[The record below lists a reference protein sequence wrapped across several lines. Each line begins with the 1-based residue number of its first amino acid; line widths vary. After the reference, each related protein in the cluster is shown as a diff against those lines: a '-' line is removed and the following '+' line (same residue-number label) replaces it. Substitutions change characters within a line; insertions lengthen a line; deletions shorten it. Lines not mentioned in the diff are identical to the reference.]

1 MTTQP
6 LKSSLLDPTPAP
18 VLGVAGAI
26 AATPSFSKIDIATHP
41 RMSNER
47 LWQTINI
54 KNSSPPS
61 TPITAISVN
70 GFQSIVTL
78 PTYGVLDMVLST
90 SLEVEGYKMRFQA
103 VKLDGS
109 EVRFQVAY
117 TYGAGALYGNGSNSI
132 TPPYCVIS
140 EFTVSNHL
148 DEHVIYVD
156 LPTLKVPTRIWGFP
170 DSRPINPFPY
180 ANVALTRIT
189 NFYTTPFQPDNFD
202 MNVFIEPYFK
212 TSGSTVPQ
220 GRTLVTFVPTG
231 FNIIASPVAVASM
244 ALWTK
249 NKAVPI

>member
-26 AATPSFSKIDIATHP
+26 AATPSISKTDITTQP

-54 KNSSPPS
+54 KNSSPPT
-61 TPITAISVN
+61 TPITAITVN
-70 GFQSIVTL
+70 GFQNIVTL
-78 PTYGVLDMVLST
+78 PTYGMLDLVLST

-109 EVRFQVAY
+109 EVRFQLAY
-117 TYGAGALYGNGSNSI
+117 TYGAGALYGNTSNSI

-140 EFTVSNHL
+140 EFTVSGHS
-148 DEHVIYVD
+148 DEHTVFVD
-156 LPTLKVPTRIWGFP
+156 LPTMKVPTRVWGF
-170 DSRPINPFPY
+170 DNSRVINPFPY
-180 ANVALTRIT
+180 AAVSLTRIT

-202 MNVFIEPYFK
+202 LNVFIEPYFK

-220 GRTLVTFVPTG
+220 GRTLMTFVPTG
-231 FNIIASPVAVASM
+231 FNMIASSVAVASM
-244 ALWTK
+244 ALWSK